1 MRSHH
6 VSWAAKRRLQWTAFF
21 DLPFALSN
29 GASTWTK
36 GVAMGSI
43 EVSTTI
49 DRPVQEVFG
58 VVSHIE
64 NNPKWSTMVLEAQ
77 QATPEPPGLGTKG
90 TTTGKFLGMRLETEL
105 EITEF
110 EENVRFAYR
119 SIAGPVER
127 WGKVTFE
134 SVGTGTRVGIEVGGD
149 TKGFFQVA
157 DSIVL
162 RVAKRQLQADLDT
175 LKEMMEARI
184 L

>member
-1 MRSHH
+1 
-6 VSWAAKRRLQWTAFF
+6 
-21 DLPFALSN
+21 
-29 GASTWTK
+29 
-36 GVAMGSI
+36 MGSI

-49 DRPVQEVFG
+49 HRPVQEVFG

-77 QATPEPPGLGTKG
+77 QTTPEPPGLGTKG